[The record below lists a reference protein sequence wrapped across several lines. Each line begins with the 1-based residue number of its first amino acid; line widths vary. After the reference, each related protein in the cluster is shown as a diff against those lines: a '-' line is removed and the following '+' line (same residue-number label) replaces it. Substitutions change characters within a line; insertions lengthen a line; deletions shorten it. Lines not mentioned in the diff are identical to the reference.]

1 MRGWWILQCHWSRLT
16 PHGNSLPP
24 LLGPFWVAR
33 QPVCNACENNINI
46 DSNLCSIMLTEKRGT
61 MFKRRGKLAWDWVI
75 LVTCILR
82 HRGLNDCDWLGERFA
97 LSQVFYPHDYK
108 NQPRITWIYHVT
120 FIALYGGPI
129 FLLHRIALRRWT
141 QTHLGSI
148 LSKSASVFFFS
159 SISCPVL
166 STTSS
171 SKLSAYFSIMYTML
185 SKMFVFLLS
194 EQQKGTLQWCYK
206 KTRLLSQKSC
216 PWLLQRRRSMSKI

>member
-16 PHGNSLPP
+16 PRGNSLPP

-97 LSQVFYPHDYK
+97 LSQVFYHHDYK
-108 NQPRITWIYHVT
+108 NQMNHVNLSRDVYSLIWWANIFASLYRPATVNTNTPRQHPFQKCI
-120 FIALYGGPI
+120 G
-129 FLLHRIALRRWT
+129 FLLLFD
-141 QTHLGSI
+141 Q
-148 LSKSASVFFFS
+148 LSGPLNNK
-159 SISCPVL
+159 
-166 STTSS
+166 
-171 SKLSAYFSIMYTML
+171 
-185 SKMFVFLLS
+185 
-194 EQQKGTLQWCYK
+194 
-206 KTRLLSQKSC
+206 
-216 PWLLQRRRSMSKI
+216 LLQVVRVLFHHVHDVVKDVCFPVEWTTKRDTSVMLQENKTAIAEVLPVTATAATFYE